1 MNAIAHS
8 SLEFAENA
16 RRGGHHPFGQMADEP
31 IDSSRLHYYARYF
44 GDPQARLFWREQCL
58 WLGVL
63 SPHAEFFAN
72 LLHSHVLDDLFA
84 QRLLFGLQPQSSPLP
99 GFEVVYQLDSTPRI
113 TYWHEWSPKMW
124 RAASLRLIELFVRL
138 AEHGLTLRNPHPWT
152 LLFDGRQFSYA
163 NPASIVRLDPQTFA
177 RSYEKLASF
186 FIRPLLLVEHGCEHM
201 ARMLCEDLREG
212 VSQGDVEHLES
223 AWAEWNNDGIEGNVI
238 PFLEQAA
245 AEIESFA
252 LSAPA
257 NRWIDYFAT
266 DCDFSVGSS
275 WSRKQ
280 ETLASLLDRGK
291 IGSVLD
297 LGANTGHYAR
307 QAALQGREVIAADFD
322 PALVDVMYANTQESD
337 IPLYPLVL
345 DFTLPT
351 PGRGVDGGWF
361 PPATER
367 LSADLV
373 LCFALAH
380 HMVFG
385 KYRLDFEQ
393 IARGVRSFSRGWA
406 LVEYVGRE
414 RVQPSEWR
422 PDSEAW
428 YSAEHLGRVLRRHFG
443 SVEILAPAKDG
454 RRLLVCG
461 PEREQA

>member
-1 MNAIAHS
+1 MNAVARS
-8 SLEFAENA
+8 SLALAEVA
-16 RRGGHHPFGQMADEP
+16 RQDGPRLFEQAADEP

-44 GDPQARLFWREQCL
+44 GDPQARLFWRERRL

-63 SPHAEFFAN
+63 APHAEFVTN

-84 QRLLFGLQPQSSPLP
+84 QRLLFGLDRRPSSVP
-99 GFEVVYQLDSTPRI
+99 GFDAVYELDSTPRI

-138 AEHGLTLRNPHPWT
+138 AEHDLTLRNPHPWT

-163 NPASIVRLDPQTFA
+163 NPASIVRLDSQTFA

-186 FIRPLLLVEHGCEHM
+186 FIRPLLLVEHGCEHT
-201 ARMLCEDLREG
+201 ARRLCEDLREG
-212 VSQGDVEHLES
+212 VSQRDIEHLES
-223 AWAEWNNDGIEGNVI
+223 AWTEWNPDGAESSVI

-245 AEIESFA
+245 AEIESLA

-266 DCDFSVGSS
+266 DCDLGIGTS
-275 WSRKQ
+275 WARKQ
-280 ETLASLLDRGK
+280 EVLTSILEREK
-291 IGSVLD
+291 ISSVLD

-307 QAALQGREVIAADFD
+307 QAAQQGREVIAADFD
-322 PALVDVMYANTQESD
+322 PALVDVAYTNTQESD
-337 IPLYPLVL
+337 LSLYPVVL

-351 PGRGVDGGWF
+351 PGRGVNHRWF

-367 LSADLV
+367 LKSDLV

-385 KYRLDFEQ
+385 KYRLDFEE
-393 IARGVRSFSRGWA
+393 IASGVKSFSSGRA

-414 RVQPSEWR
+414 RVQPAEWR
-422 PDSEAW
+422 PDADSW
-428 YSAEHLGRVLRRHFG
+428 YSPEEFASALGRHFPH
-443 SVEILAPAKDG
+443 VDILTPAKDG

-461 PEREQA
+461 PRGGAV